1 MTPPKW
7 AHLNEELA
15 GDLEEIYTL
24 RAARD
29 GRSAARRW
37 FYWQVA
43 RAILERLFR
52 RRHAC
57 AASHGDS
64 FMQTLAQ
71 DIRYGFRVLC
81 KQPGF
86 TATAVLMLA
95 LSIGANATVFS
106 WINAVLLD
114 PIPGAQRAHEIVQ
127 PTFIYRGAPLTSFS
141 FLEYRDMASV
151 AAFSGVVARDD
162 LGVGIVVDKEAE
174 RAWAEIV
181 SGNFF
186 DVLGV
191 GAWRGRPLRPSDD
204 HPGAPAV
211 AVISYN
217 YWVGRFGASDA
228 VIGRPVTINAH
239 PFTIVGVAQPG
250 FFGAGSGL
258 QFDMWVPVAAQ
269 PYVVPGGNRLAARG
283 SRWLTVLGRLNHG
296 VSIDQARSQVA
307 AFVAHLAA
315 TYPGSNTDLASAV
328 FAFNDSPEGGV
339 SILRPVLLVLM
350 AVSTIVLLIACANLA
365 GLLLARAT
373 ARQREMAIRL
383 SVGAGRARIVQQLLA
398 EAALIAI
405 AGTAAALVA
414 LRWTSGLLTSFAPPS
429 ELPIRIDVPID
440 ARVVGFTASIALATL
455 ILFALV
461 PALQATLG
469 DLATNLRDASASGR
483 GSTRHRLRR
492 GLVAAQVALS
502 TILLVGAGLCIR
514 SLVMAQKMTPGFD
527 PNGIIV
533 GWLDLVPAN
542 YTAEQGSAF
551 YSRVLDRVRALPGV
565 ESVSLARRIPL
576 SFLGLGG
583 SSVTVEGHTPS
594 TDDPRFVNISWVG
607 PDYAKTMRIPL
618 ASGRDFTTRDVAGSQ
633 RVAIVTEAMAK
644 IYWPNRDPI
653 GGRFVFGRPQA
664 GTENW
669 ITVVGVAKDVKQ
681 RRMTERAQP
690 VVWITVLQSAQ
701 PAMILH
707 VRAAGD
713 AGVIAGDLPRAMR
726 ELDPTVTFHNV
737 SLMADHVKA
746 ATFQQRMAAN
756 LLVVFGG
763 LALLLAAVGSYGV
776 LAYLVSRRR
785 REIGI
790 RLAVGATRGTV
801 FKLIVVSGAKVV
813 AAGAG
818 IGLVLSVG
826 AGFGLRGLL
835 IGVQPI
841 DPMTYAVVMMLLI
854 VVALLACGIPAR
866 RAARLDPAL
875 TLRDE

>member
-7 AHLNEELA
+7 ACLNEELA
-15 GDLEEIYTL
+15 GDLEEIHAL

-29 GRSAARRW
+29 GTSAARRW

-43 RAILERLFR
+43 RAIVERLFR
-52 RRHAC
+52 RRRGC

-71 DIRYGFRVLC
+71 DIRYGFRVLR

-86 TATAVLMLA
+86 TVTAVLMLA

-127 PTFIYRGAPLTSFS
+127 PTYMYRGAPLTSFS
-141 FLEYRDMASV
+141 YLDYREMASV

-162 LGVGIVVDKEAE
+162 VGVGIVIDKEAE

-191 GAWRGRPLRPSDD
+191 GAWRGRPLQPSDD
-204 HPGAPAV
+204 QPGAPPV
-211 AVISYN
+211 AVISYD

-269 PYVVPGGNRLAARG
+269 PHVVPGGNRLEART
-283 SRWLTVLGRLNHG
+283 SRWLTVLGRLNNG

-307 AFVAHLAA
+307 SFVAHLAA
-315 TYPGSNTDLASAV
+315 THPGYTDMASAV
-328 FAFNDSPEGGV
+328 FALTDSPEGGV

-405 AGTAAALVA
+405 AGTAAAFFA

-440 ARVVGFTASIALATL
+440 ARVVGFTASIAFATL

-502 TILLVGAGLCIR
+502 TILLVSAGLCIR

-527 PNGIIV
+527 PNGIVV

-542 YTAEQGSAF
+542 YTAEQGRAF
-551 YSRVLDRVRALPGV
+551 YSRVLVRVRALPGV

-583 SSVTVEGHTPS
+583 SSVTVEGYTPS

-607 PDYAKTMRIPL
+607 PNYAQTMRIPL
-618 ASGRDFTTRDVAGSQ
+618 ASGRDFTTRDVADGQ
-633 RVAIVTEAMAK
+633 RVAIVTEAMAR

-690 VVWITVLQSAQ
+690 VVWIPVLQSAQ

-713 AGVIAGDLPRAMR
+713 PGVIAGDLPRAIR
-726 ELDPTVTFHNV
+726 ELDPNVTFHNV

-776 LAYLVSRRR
+776 LAYLVSQRR

-790 RLAVGATRGTV
+790 RLAVGATRGSV

-813 AAGAG
+813 AAGAI

-835 IGVQPI
+835 IGVQPT
-841 DPMTYAVVMMLLI
+841 DPMTYAVVTMLLM